1 MDKWT
6 MMHFQMLQNILVEF
20 CEDRLRKLSE
30 NPRNSGGFE
39 TEI

>member
-1 MDKWT
+1 

-20 CEDRLRKLSE
+20 CEDSFRKLRKLSE

>member
-1 MDKWT
+1 